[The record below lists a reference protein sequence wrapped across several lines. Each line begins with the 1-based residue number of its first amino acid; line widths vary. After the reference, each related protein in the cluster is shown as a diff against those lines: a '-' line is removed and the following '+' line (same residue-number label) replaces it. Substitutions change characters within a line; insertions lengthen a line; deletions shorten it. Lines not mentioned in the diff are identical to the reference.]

1 SLNPRRTIG
10 QTLSEPMRV
19 HGLGTAKEIRAKL
32 RAVLA
37 EVGMPVDAAEKYPH
51 EFSGGQR
58 QRIGIARALVLEPE
72 LIVADEPVSALD
84 VSIQAQILVLL
95 RGLQQRRNLSFVF
108 ISHDLGVVRHFCRT
122 VAVMYLGR
130 IVERAPVPAIFDQPM
145 HPYTR
150 ALRSASPV
158 PDPKSKVIMMKLE
171 GEVASALSPPTGC
184 HFHPRCPRAM
194 PICKDVYPSW
204 VQVTPDHGVAC
215 HLYPAPAGVAATAQ

>member
-1 SLNPRRTIG
+1 
-10 QTLSEPMRV
+10 
-19 HGLGTAKEIRAKL
+19 
-32 RAVLA
+32 
-37 EVGMPVDAAEKYPH
+37 
-51 EFSGGQR
+51 
-58 QRIGIARALVLEPE
+58 
-72 LIVADEPVSALD
+72 
-84 VSIQAQILVLL
+84 
-95 RGLQQRRNLSFVF
+95 
-108 ISHDLGVVRHFCRT
+108 
-122 VAVMYLGR
+122 
-130 IVERAPVPAIFDQPM
+130 M

>member
-1 SLNPRRTIG
+1 
-10 QTLSEPMRV
+10 
-19 HGLGTAKEIRAKL
+19 
-32 RAVLA
+32 
-37 EVGMPVDAAEKYPH
+37 
-51 EFSGGQR
+51 
-58 QRIGIARALVLEPE
+58 
-72 LIVADEPVSALD
+72 VSALD

-108 ISHDLGVVRHFCRT
+108 ISHDLGVVRHFCCA

-130 IVERAPVPAIFDQPM
+130 IVERAPVPAIFDEPL

-171 GEVASALSPPTGC
+171 GEVASALAPPSGC
-184 HFHPRCPRAM
+184 HFHPRCPHAM

-204 VQVTPDHGVAC
+204 VQVTRDHGVAC
-215 HLYPAPAGVAATAQ
+215 HLYPGPAADTPNLQ